1 MTDFSEAGS
10 NFVRDLGE
18 AARNNPLSAA
28 LIGIGVLWLF
38 TGTRT
43 ANKVGAAFER
53 TGKQISEASGDTF
66 EAASTS
72 MKSGA
77 SALGSGIASAAD
89 SVQDSAASALKNVSR
104 IGREQAGAVA
114 EYARSIPAAGADA
127 VDRARSNLTELL
139 RAQPLALGAI
149 GLAIGAG
156 IAAALQSSEVESE
169 YLGDA
174 SDAVKT
180 KAADFAAEQATRATA
195 VAEDVMQAV
204 SEEARKEGL
213 TIEDAKAAVGDI
225 SGKVRRI
232 AEAAGNGVSKRAK
245 LSPKSRAP
253 GDDFLSKPRG

>member
-28 LIGIGVLWLF
+28 LIGMGVLWMF
-38 TGTRT
+38 TGTR
-43 ANKVGAAFER
+43 AVGKAGTSFER
-53 TGKQISEASGDTF
+53 AGKRISEASDDTF

-89 SVQDSAASALKNVSR
+89 SVQDSAASAFKSVSR
-104 IGREQAGAVA
+104 VGREQAGAVA

-127 VDRARSNLTELL
+127 VDRARSNLTELF

-156 IAAALQSSEVESE
+156 IAAALPSSEVESD
-169 YLGDA
+169 YLGEA

-180 KAADFAAEQATRATA
+180 KAADFTTEQASRATA
-195 VAEDVMQAV
+195 IAEDMVEAV
-204 SEEARKEGL
+204 SEEARKQGL

-225 SGKVRRI
+225 SGKVRRV
-232 AEAAGNGVSKRAK
+232 AEAAGQGVSKRAK
-245 LSPKSRAP
+245 LSKSQAT
-253 GDDFLSKPRG
+253 GADFSSKPQG